1 MNYYK
6 NTMAFTRSISF
17 PIGLFDIL
25 IINEL
30 NIRYV
35 TDGKIPLALS
45 DIVKGSYLEVASL
58 IEVNHH

>member
-17 PIGLFDIL
+17 PISPFDML
-25 IINEL
+25 IIKEL

-35 TDGKIPLALS
+35 TDGKTPLVL
-45 DIVKGSYLEVASL
+45 
-58 IEVNHH
+58 